1 MGLENDSDWQSVYNA
16 LHSSPSP
23 QEPIGKILIP
33 RSFEQH
39 TIRIYTSSF
48 LAKPS
53 WWLAG
58 NLTQLLG
65 DNLNPDLEGSRH
77 TIPLR
82 RITLVNLPLLTSQY
96 QLKFEP
102 VRWLREVA
110 IVIEVYIGNTIE

>member
-16 LHSSPSP
+16 LHSSLSP

-33 RSFEQH
+33 GSFEQH

-65 DNLNPDLEGSRH
+65 DNLDPDFEGEKKR
-77 TIPLR
+77 IPLR
-82 RITLVNLPLLTSQY
+82 RITLVKLPLLTSQY
-96 QLKFEP
+96 RLKFEP
-102 VRWLREVA
+102 AFWLREVA
-110 IVIEVYIGNTIE
+110 IVIEVYIGNTGA

>member
-33 RSFEQH
+33 VSLEQH
-39 TIRIYTSSF
+39 TVRVYTTSF
-48 LAKPS
+48 SAKPR

-65 DNLNPDLEGSRH
+65 DNLNPDFEGSRH
-77 TIPLR
+77 QIPLR
-82 RITLVNLPLLTSQY
+82 RITLVNLPALLS
-96 QLKFEP
+96 LWCK
-102 VRWLREVA
+102 
-110 IVIEVYIGNTIE
+110 ID